1 MKKIV
6 NLIYRKGF
14 LLVVLS
20 LAYPPVFLFS
30 RNVYFLRFFEIINP
44 LILIFFITVF
54 IWFGIFFLIKNI
66 EKASLATSVVV
77 LLFFAFNQI
86 FTFSI
91 KVIAEYMPTLGIE
104 YGWVVWFMLLVFL
117 FILVV
122 HLNLK
127 KTVKVLLF
135 LTNAL
140 LIAWIIMLVNIGFVY
155 VVDRGEDTEQGS
167 DSKDIVANM
176 TSSDLPD
183 VYYIISDGHAR
194 SDILQEVYGVDNTEF
209 IDFLKNNNFFIAEN
223 STTNYSMTV
232 LSIFA
237 SLNME
242 YIKPRTDGVVGMNDF
257 IEVLRNSK
265 VRSFFEDLGYF
276 FISFSTGFSPTELVD
291 ADLYLMSPDTLTEYQ
306 TVLLGMTPL
315 DVLSIEVLES
325 IKAKSHSQRVL
336 YSLKALPELAK
347 SPNPKFVFVH
357 IVSPHPPF
365 IFDKDGNFLTQRGFY
380 SMNDASDY
388 RSMPNQTKDSYIY
401 GYSQQ
406 IQYFDKQL
414 QKSLEG
420 LLSNITRP
428 SIIIVQSDH
437 GPGSSFSFSSLEK
450 SDLPERYGILNAYY
464 FYDYDYSKLYSKITP
479 VNSFRVILSQY
490 FSNNQDLIEDKN
502 FYSTSANPFDFVEL
516 EPEQLVR

>member
-1 MKKIV
+1 MKNIV
-6 NLIYRKGF
+6 SSIYRKGF
-14 LLVVLS
+14 LLVILS

-30 RNVYFLRFFEIINP
+30 KNIYFSRFSEVASP
-44 LILIFFITVF
+44 LVLIFFATLF
-54 IWFGIFFLIKNI
+54 IWFSIFFLIKNI
-66 EKASLATSVVV
+66 EKTSLATSMVV

-91 KVIAEYMPTLGIE
+91 KVIAKYMPTLGIE
-104 YGWVVWFMLLVFL
+104 YGWAVWFMLLIFL
-117 FILVV
+117 FALVV
-122 HLNLK
+122 HLSAK
-127 KTVKVLLF
+127 RVVKALLF

-140 LIAWIIMLVNIGFVY
+140 LVAWIIMVVNIGFVY
-155 VVDRGEDTEQGS
+155 ATDRGVDIEQGS
-167 DSKDIVANM
+167 DNKDIAVNTIAN
-176 TSSDLPD
+176 LPD

-209 IDFLKNNNFFIAEN
+209 IDFLKNNNFFIAED
-223 STTNYSMTV
+223 STANYSMTV
-232 LSIFA
+232 LSVFA

-242 YIKPRTDGVVGMNDF
+242 YIEPRTDGVAGMNNF
-257 IEVLRNSK
+257 IEKLRNSK
-265 VRSFFEDLGYF
+265 VRSFFEDLGYS

-291 ADLYLMSPDTLTEYQ
+291 ADFYLISPDTLTEYQ

-315 DVLSIEVLES
+315 DVLSVEVLEG

-336 YSLKALPELAK
+336 YSLKILPELANN
-347 SPNPKFVFVH
+347 PNPKFVFVH

-380 SMNDASDY
+380 SMNDGSDY
-388 RSMPNQTKDSYIY
+388 RSTPGKTKDDYVY

-450 SDLPERYGILNAYY
+450 SDLPERYSILNAYY
-464 FYDYDYSKLYSKITP
+464 FYDYDYSKLYSEITP
-479 VNSFRVILSQY
+479 VNSFRIILSQY
-490 FSNNQDLIEDKN
+490 FSNNQDIIEDKN

-516 EPEQLVR
+516 EPGQLVR

>member
-1 MKKIV
+1 M
-6 NLIYRKGF
+6 
-14 LLVVLS
+14 
-20 LAYPPVFLFS
+20 
-30 RNVYFLRFFEIINP
+30 
-44 LILIFFITVF
+44 
-54 IWFGIFFLIKNI
+54 
-66 EKASLATSVVV
+66 
-77 LLFFAFNQI
+77 
-86 FTFSI
+86 
-91 KVIAEYMPTLGIE
+91 IAKYMPTLGIE
-104 YGWVVWFMLLVFL
+104 YGWAVWFMLLVFL
-117 FILVV
+117 FVLVV
-122 HLNLK
+122 YLDFK
-127 KTVKVLLF
+127 KAVKALLF

-140 LIAWIIMLVNIGFVY
+140 LVAWIIMLVNIGFVY
-155 VVDRGEDTEQGS
+155 TTDKGVDVEQKS
-167 DSKDIVANM
+167 DSKDVVVNIP
-176 TSSDLPD
+176 TGDLPD
-183 VYYIISDGHAR
+183 IYYIVSDGHAR

-223 STTNYSMTV
+223 STANYSMTV
-232 LSIFA
+232 LSVFA

-242 YIKPRTDGVVGMNDF
+242 YIKPRTDGVAGMNNF
-257 IEVLRNSK
+257 IKKLRNSK
-265 VRSFFEDLGYF
+265 VRSFFEDLGYS
-276 FISFSTGFSPTELVD
+276 FISFSTGFSPTEFVD
-291 ADLYLMSPDTLTEYQ
+291 ADFYLMSPDTLTEYQ

-315 DVLSIEVLES
+315 DALSVEALEG

-336 YSLKALPELAK
+336 YSLKALPELANNP
-347 SPNPKFVFVH
+347 SPKFVFAH

-388 RSMPNQTKDSYIY
+388 RSMPSQTKDSYIY

-414 QKSLEG
+414 QKSLER

-464 FYDYDYSKLYSKITP
+464 FYDYDYSKLYSEITP
-479 VNSFRVILSQY
+479 VNSFRIILSQY
-490 FSNNQDLIEDKN
+490 FSNNQDIIEDKN

-516 EPEQLVR
+516 EPGQLVR